1 MSGAPAP
8 CLVTPN
14 HPSLPHNAKENT
26 GQDAVTIDDQA
37 DTTMPSIHVPAHTGA
52 SALPIT
58 VTTAS
63 HAPPSLSSRLF
74 NLQATTRF
82 SATPKLLTLASPG
95 GGIALPS
102 DFGPATPALGASLFS
117 HTLLPARPSSVLS
130 LNTSA
135 PTASLRGYSAA
146 SRASINAH
154 DIKRSAALVRRT
166 ASAPTLETG
175 KKKYKYRKVVGGKF
189 PTSKSMV
196 RGAVHSWWHLRSCVI
211 STLLTCLYLVFRFI

>member
-14 HPSLPHNAKENT
+14 HPSHPNNTKENT
-26 GQDAVTIDDQA
+26 VQDAVTIDDQA
-37 DTTMPSIHVPAHTGA
+37 DTTMPSIHVPAHIGA
-52 SALPIT
+52 SSLPIT

-63 HAPPSLSSRLF
+63 HPPPSLSSRLF

-82 SATPKLLTLASPG
+82 IATAKQLRLPPVTTNVSPPPNLTSPG
-95 GGIALPS
+95 GGITLPS
-102 DFGPATPALGASLFS
+102 DFGPATPALGASLFFQ
-117 HTLLPARPSSVLS
+117 TLLPARPASVLS

-135 PTASLRGYSAA
+135 STASLRGYSAA

-154 DIKRSAALVRRT
+154 DFKTSAALVRRT
-166 ASAPTLETG
+166 ASAPTLETS
-175 KKKYKYRKVVGGKF
+175 KNKYKYRKVVGGKF

-196 RGAVHSWWHLRSCVI
+196 RGAVDS
-211 STLLTCLYLVFRFI
+211 